1 MKKKQR
7 GKAVVIYQA
16 KSGAIE
22 LRGDFSHETLWATQA
37 DIASIFDTERS
48 VITKHIRNILK
59 DKELDVR
66 SVCAK
71 FAHTAEDGKIYQV
84 QFYNLDVVL
93 AVGYRTNSKRAIEFR
108 QWATKTLREHITRGY
123 TINRKQVAKNY
134 DAFLKS
140 VSDIQALLPEHIAF
154 DPKSVLELVKE
165 FSATWVSLD
174 AYDKESLKT
183 IGTTKKAIKL
193 TGMELTEAIVGLRRE
208 LLKNGEATEIFAQE
222 RKAGSIEGIVGNVMQ
237 SFAGQMLYS
246 SIEEKAAHLL
256 YFMVKNHPF
265 VDGNKRSGAFA
276 FVWFLRKACAKGG
289 RNINPASLTVLTLL
303 VAESD
308 PKKKEQMVALVTQL
322 LKERSHKNEK
332 SGQRVL

>member
-1 MKKKQR
+1 MKKGLIKNS
-7 GKAVVIYQA
+7 VVIYQA
-16 KSGAIE
+16 KNGAIE
-22 LRGDFSHETLWATQA
+22 LRGDFVHETFWVAQA
-37 DIASIFDTERS
+37 DIASIFNAERS
-48 VITKHIRNILK
+48 VITKHIRNILN
-59 DKELDVR
+59 DEELDVR

-71 FAHTAEDGKIYQV
+71 FAHTATDGKTYQV

-108 QWATKTLREHITRGY
+108 QWATKTLREHITKGY

-140 VSDIQALLPEHIAF
+140 VSGIQALLPGHLML
-154 DPKSVLELVKE
+154 DPKNVLELVKE

-174 AYDKESLKT
+174 AYDKESLRA
-183 IGTTKKAIKL
+183 ISTTKKAVRL
-193 TGMELTEAIVGLRRE
+193 TGVELTEALAHFRSE
-208 LLKNGEATEIFAQE
+208 LLKNGAATEIFAQE
-222 RKAGSIEGIVGNVMQ
+222 RKEGSIEGIVGNVMQ
-237 SFAGQMLYS
+237 SFDGKMLYA

-276 FVWFLRKACAKGG
+276 FVWFLRKAGAKGG
-289 RNINPASLTVLTLL
+289 KNINPASLTVLTLL

-322 LKERSHKNEK
+322 LK
-332 SGQRVL
+332 

>member
-1 MKKKQR
+1 MKKGLIKNS
-7 GKAVVIYQA
+7 VVIYQA
-16 KSGAIE
+16 KNGAIE
-22 LRGDFSHETLWATQA
+22 LRGDFVHETFWATQI
-37 DIASIFDTERS
+37 DIAEIFSTERS
-48 VITKHIRNILK
+48 VVTKHIRNILK
-59 DKELDVR
+59 DRELDIH

-71 FAHTAEDGKIYQV
+71 FAHTATDGKTYQV

-108 QWATKTLREHITRGY
+108 QWATKTLREHITKGY

-140 VSDIQALLPEHIAF
+140 VSDIQALLPERIML
-154 DPKSVLELVKE
+154 DPKNVLELVKE

-174 AYDKESLKT
+174 AYDKESLRT
-183 IGTTKKAIKL
+183 IGTTKKAVRL
-193 TGMELTEAIVGLRRE
+193 TGVELTEALAHFRSE

-222 RKAGSIEGIVGNVMQ
+222 RKEGSIEGIVGNVMQ
-237 SFAGQMLYS
+237 SFDGKMLYA

-276 FVWFLRKACAKGG
+276 FVWFLRKARVKGG
-289 RNINPASLTVLTLL
+289 KNINPASLTVLTLL

-322 LKERSHKNEK
+322 LK
-332 SGQRVL
+332 